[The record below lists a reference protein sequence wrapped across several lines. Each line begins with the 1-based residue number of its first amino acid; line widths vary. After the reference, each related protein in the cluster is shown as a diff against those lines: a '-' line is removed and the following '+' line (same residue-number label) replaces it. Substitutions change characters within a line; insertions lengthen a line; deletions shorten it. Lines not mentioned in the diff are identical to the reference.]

1 VTRTPSSTSASGAGA
16 GHAAVASWRLWSALA
31 CVYVIWGSTY
41 LAIRVLVEDVP
52 PLLSAAARF
61 IIAGT
66 AMLAVLAARGRTVR
80 VSRPALAAA
89 ALIGVLLPAGGNGI
103 VSVAERHVPSG
114 LAALLIASVPL
125 WVVLLRSTVGGE
137 RVARGTLAGL
147 AIGFL
152 GLAVLLLP
160 GSRPAD
166 VTIGGVL
173 LVLVAACSWATGT
186 FLSPRLRMPSDPLVS
201 AGWQMVFGGVA
212 LLAGALVTGEPGD
225 AQLAHVSAQSVL
237 AFAYLVVFGSWVAFT
252 AFAWL
257 LQNAPVSQV
266 ATYAYVNPLVAVLLG
281 WAILGEQL
289 TAGTIAGALFVVA
302 SVAVIV
308 TRESAKRAPAEPEHA
323 AAEPEHAAAEPEPAL
338 ADPEGHR
345 SDEAR
350 CMTQRTAVDSV
361 S

>member
-1 VTRTPSSTSASGAGA
+1 VRRAPSSSAGA
-16 GHAAVASWRLWSALA
+16 GHAAVSSWRLWSALA

-52 PLLSAAARF
+52 PLLSAGVRF
-61 IIAGT
+61 VIAGT

-80 VSRPALAAA
+80 VSGPALAAA

-147 AIGFL
+147 AVGFL

-212 LLAGALVTGEPGD
+212 LLAGALLAGEPGD
-225 AQLAHVSAQSVL
+225 AHLAHVPAKSLL
-237 AFAYLVVFGSWVAFT
+237 AFAYLVVAGSWVAFT

-281 WAILGEQL
+281 WAILGEQV
-289 TAGTIAGALFVVA
+289 TAGTIAGAAFVVA
-302 SVAVIV
+302 AVALIV
-308 TRESAKRAPAEPEHA
+308 TRESAKRAPAEPE
-323 AAEPEHAAAEPEPAL
+323 PAPV
-338 ADPEGHR
+338 DPARHR
-345 SDEAR
+345 SEDAR